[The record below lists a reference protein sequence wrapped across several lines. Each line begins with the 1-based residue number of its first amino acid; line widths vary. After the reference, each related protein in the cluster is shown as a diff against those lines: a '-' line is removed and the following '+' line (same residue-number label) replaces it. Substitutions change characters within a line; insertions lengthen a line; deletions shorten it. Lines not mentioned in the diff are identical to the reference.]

1 MKSKLLTALLIL
13 VITLPA
19 FFSLVTNGNWFLMH
33 DDQHIA
39 RLYLLDT
46 AIRQGILFPR
56 FVDELGFG
64 YGYPLFNFYPPLIY
78 YIGEIFHLIG
88 FSFIMSIKLV
98 FVMGFILAGYS
109 SYLLGKKIFSEKSG
123 IVVSICYT
131 YFFYHATTSYV
142 RGSLAEFFTMSILPF
157 VFLAIFQLAEKINVR
172 NLLFLGVSFAFLIL
186 CHPLIAFPAV
196 IFISLFYLFLLFNI
210 ENKIKFTGYFIAGII
225 FGLGLSGFFWIPSI
239 IEKQYTLVD
248 TILTKE
254 LYNYKQHFVYL
265 QQLIY
270 SPWGFGGSTT
280 GPIDGLSFQIGKLYF
295 GLLALSAIYAIFNFS
310 LWFWFFI
317 FLTAFGIFMTTGYSL
332 FIWEQIK
339 YLSYLQFPW
348 RFFTFVSLFFSLS
361 IGYGMTF
368 FEKKNL
374 KKFSWIVIIII
385 FLAVLYK
392 NFSYFKPQKY
402 LSNNDEKYINSQ
414 EISGRVSRTSFEFMP
429 LGVVL
434 RKTSIGSS
442 TVDIPNGKYNKDL
455 FTVSN
460 NVKISVLKN
469 TFNEKYFS
477 SISDIDYTFQL
488 NRTNF
493 LGWKA
498 YVNNKEVKISDNN
511 KIKLINVN
519 VPAGKN
525 QIKFVFEDTQVRIIA
540 NYISLVSFGLMI
552 YLLIKKINYI

>member
-19 FFSLVTNGNWFLMH
+19 FFSLVTNGNWFSMH

-56 FVDELGFG
+56 FVDMLGFG

-142 RGSLAEFFTMSILPF
+142 RGSLAEFFAMSILPF

-317 FLTAFGIFMTTGYSL
+317 TLTIFGIFMTTGYSI

-361 IGYGMTF
+361 IGYGMTL
-368 FEKKNL
+368 FEKKDL
-374 KKFSWIVIIII
+374 KKFSWIIII
-385 FLAVLYK
+385 FIFLAILYK

-402 LSNNDEKYINSQ
+402 LSNNDEKYTNSQ
-414 EISGRVSRTSFEFMP
+414 EISDRVSRTSFEFMP
-429 LGVVL
+429 KSVAL

-442 TVDIPNGKYNKDL
+442 TIDIPNGTFNTRL
-455 FTVSN
+455 FTAPN
-460 NVKISVLKN
+460 NVKIKTTKD
-469 TFNEKYFS
+469 TFTEKDFTS
-477 SISDIDYTFQL
+477 ESNSNFIFQL

-498 YVNNKEVKISDNN
+498 FINGKEVKISDNN